1 MSRTGSFPLPVA
13 FELLAKYSTKG
24 MSVFD
29 PFCGKGTALL
39 AARVLGLSAYGMD
52 IAPEAVICTS
62 AKLGGLDLSLLIEYI
77 DALPRRSQADP
88 ASVPPAV
95 KVFFH
100 PVTLSELLAVR
111 KQLIEDRGADQRP
124 VRECAT
130 ATLALL
136 LGILHGHASYSL
148 SISSAHAYAMAP
160 AYVERYAER
169 NGLKPPLRHVK
180 ECLLAKAARC
190 IPDRALP
197 RVRWSVSRGCVMD
210 AHLLFRMLRNKIDI
224 ILTSPPYLN
233 AQTYSK
239 DNWLRQWLLGYDH
252 RALHTA
258 YLETGSVPRYEAQML
273 TALSI
278 MFRMLR
284 PGGRLICVAG
294 DVRLRNNTPGVYKT
308 GRRLAE
314 LAALPAVGFN
324 VEEEETHRVASL
336 KRYYHALNDTNGHSS
351 RDLIERV
358 FVASKGVDL

>member
-1 MSRTGSFPLPVA
+1 
-13 FELLAKYSTKG
+13 
-24 MSVFD
+24 
-29 PFCGKGTALL
+29 
-39 AARVLGLSAYGMD
+39 
-52 IAPEAVICTS
+52 
-62 AKLGGLDLSLLIEYI
+62 
-77 DALPRRSQADP
+77 
-88 ASVPPAV
+88 
-95 KVFFH
+95 
-100 PVTLSELLAVR
+100 
-111 KQLIEDRGADQRP
+111 
-124 VRECAT
+124 
-130 ATLALL
+130 
-136 LGILHGHASYSL
+136 
-148 SISSAHAYAMAP
+148 
-160 AYVERYAER
+160 
-169 NGLKPPLRHVK
+169 
-180 ECLLAKAARC
+180 
-190 IPDRALP
+190 
-197 RVRWSVSRGCVMD
+197 MD